1 MKKLL
6 IISLLI
12 VSARAW
18 SQMDWSNYST
28 SFEKT
33 ENKPSLGV
41 AIPYNGIY
49 DNFEKNIVGISHW
62 NPRYKLNI
70 DTVLDDKIPLYF
82 VYDTAGIYFLVPH
95 VNEKNTG
102 DFEFTVLLNNKA
114 TITPWSHITQ
124 FTKEGNGDMEAGSGI
139 TGNYRAGIGQYLVA
153 HLRNKQGQIISSKV
167 IYFKKDVPG
176 IKSLSTSDNALV
188 FSNFV
193 NNKNHFTAQPPDI
206 GWHRQYTSAFSGET
220 DRLKLSYN
228 ENNVL
233 IQVNSK
239 VYKREALE
247 YVLFK
252 KDKEIRKWGG
262 NEYDNNYILL
272 KNLDPGDYTIRIR
285 FKRQRYS
292 IVELHFSISSVWY
305 KTAAFKAAI
314 LALLILVVAF
324 FIFLS
329 KYRNQKQA
337 LTYINKKAEESAG
350 ELNSIHALLNPHFT
364 FNALSSIQG
373 LVNKGD
379 IDAASKYLSSF
390 GELLRE
396 TLKESKTDH
405 ISVTKE
411 LENLEI
417 YIGLEQLRYPF
428 TYNLN
433 VDRNIDLYSSTI
445 PPFLLQPFVENSIK
459 HGFSKMN
466 GQGKLHVSISKN
478 GETMVVKIIDNGPGF
493 DYGSIKEGYGMSLS
507 RRRIELLNSNYGEEL
522 ITLQVENTNEG
533 TLIAL
538 SFKNW
543 L

>member
-1 MKKLL
+1 MKKLI

-12 VSARAW
+12 ISVRAQ
-18 SQMDWSNYST
+18 SQTDWSNYST

-33 ENKPSLGV
+33 DQPSLGV

-49 DNFEKNIVGISHW
+49 DNFEKNVVGISDW

-70 DTVLDDKIPLYF
+70 DTGLDDQIPLYF

-95 VNEKNTG
+95 VHSKNAN
-102 DFEFTVLLNNKA
+102 DFEFTVLLNNKS
-114 TITPWSHITQ
+114 TITPWSPIRQ
-124 FTKEGNGDMEAGSGI
+124 FTQEDNGSMEAGSGI
-139 TGNYRAGIGQYLVA
+139 TVNYRAGIGEYLVA
-153 HLRNKQGQIISSKV
+153 HLRNKQGQIISSTV
-167 IYFKKDVPG
+167 IYFKKNAPG

-188 FSNFV
+188 FSKLV
-193 NNKNHFTAQPPDI
+193 NNKNHFGEQQPDI
-206 GWHRQYTSAFSGET
+206 GWHRQYTSTLSGET
-220 DRLKLSYN
+220 ARLKLSYN

-233 IQVNSK
+233 IHVNSK
-239 VYKREALE
+239 IYRKEAVE

-252 KDKEIRKWGG
+252 KDKEIRQWGG

-285 FKRQRYS
+285 FKRQRDS
-292 IVELHFSISSVWY
+292 ITELHFSISSAWY
-305 KTAAFKAAI
+305 KTAAFRAAI
-314 LALLILVVAF
+314 FALLILVVAF
-324 FIFLS
+324 YIFFS
-329 KYRNQKQA
+329 KYRNQKQTLA
-337 LTYINKKAEESAG
+337 QVNKKAEQHAG
-350 ELNSIHALLNPHFT
+350 ELNNIHALLNPHFT

-405 ISVTKE
+405 ISLTKE

-417 YIGLEQLRYPF
+417 YIGLEQLRYSF
-428 TYNLN
+428 TYHLN
-433 VDRNIDLYSSTI
+433 VEQSIDLYSSTI
-445 PPFLLQPFVENSIK
+445 PPFLLQPFVENAIK
-459 HGFSKMN
+459 HGFSTMN
-466 GQGKLHVSISKN
+466 GQGKLNVSISKN
-478 GETMVVKIIDNGPGF
+478 GDSMVVKIIDNGPGF
-493 DYGSIKEGYGMSLS
+493 DSSSLKEGYGMSLS
-507 RRRIELLNSNYGEEL
+507 KRRIELLNSNYGEEL
-522 ITLQVENTNEG
+522 IALKIENANKG
-533 TLIAL
+533 TLIVL

>member
-6 IISLLI
+6 IISFLVI
-12 VSARAW
+12 SVRTY
-18 SQMDWSNYST
+18 SQIDWSDYST

-33 ENKPSLGV
+33 EDKPSLGV

-62 NPRYKLNI
+62 NPQYKLNI
-70 DTVLDDKIPLYF
+70 DTALNDEIPLYF

-95 VNEKNTG
+95 VNEKNAG

-114 TITPWSHITQ
+114 TITPWSHIGQ
-124 FTKEGNGDMEAGSGI
+124 FTQESIGDMKAGSGI

-153 HLRNKQGQIISSKV
+153 HLRNKQGLIVSSRV
-167 IYFKKDVPG
+167 IYFKKNAPE

-188 FSNFV
+188 FSKLLNSE
-193 NNKNHFTAQPPDI
+193 NHFDEQQPDI
-206 GWHRQYTSAFSGET
+206 GWHRQYTGNLSGET
-220 DRLKLSYN
+220 DKLKLSYN

-233 IQVNSK
+233 VHINSK
-239 VYKREALE
+239 IYRKEALE
-247 YVLFK
+247 YAVFK
-252 KDKEIRKWGG
+252 KDEEIRKWGG
-262 NEYDNNYILL
+262 NEYDNNFILL
-272 KNLDPGDYTIRIR
+272 KNLDPGDYIIRIR
-285 FKRQRYS
+285 FKRQRSS
-292 IVELHFSISSVWY
+292 IIELQFSISSVWY
-305 KTAAFKAAI
+305 KTVAFKATILVFLI
-314 LALLILVVAF
+314 LAVAF
-324 FIFLS
+324 LIFLS
-329 KYRNQKQA
+329 EYRNQKQA
-337 LTYINKKAEESAG
+337 LTVINKKAEQSA
-350 ELNSIHALLNPHFT
+350 EALNNIHALLNPHFT

-379 IDAASKYLSSF
+379 MDAASKYLSSF

-405 ISVTKE
+405 ISLTKE

-428 TYNLN
+428 RYNLN
-433 VDRNIDLYSSTI
+433 LDPNIDLYSSTI
-445 PPFLLQPFVENSIK
+445 PPFLLQPFVENAIK

-466 GQGKLHVSISKN
+466 GQGVLNMSINKN
-478 GETMVVKIIDNGPGF
+478 GNTMVVKIVDNGPGL
-493 DYGSIKEGYGMSLS
+493 GNSSIIEGYGLSLS
-507 RRRIELLNSNYGEEL
+507 RKRIELLNKNYGEEL
-522 ITLQVENTNEG
+522 IRLQLENTSHG
-533 TLIAL
+533 TLISL